1 MGEKRSRAAYFS
13 RCALE
18 RKSNAPRHA
27 VLTQDL
33 PELKNF
39 RNFFVTNNTAS
50 PALKEYLGNADRAV
64 LYISTNDYWTDGY
77 GYDAEAAT
85 AAFGKDTGLTAC
97 EPLYIY
103 DFEGQGGLSAVYL
116 MKG

>member
-1 MGEKRSRAAYFS
+1 ME
-13 RCALE
+13 C
-18 RKSNAPRHA
+18 KSNDGP
-27 VLTQDL
+27 LTQDL

-77 GYDAEAAT
+77 GFDADAAT
-85 AAFGKDTGLTAC
+85 EAFGKDTGLTAC